1 MSGDQR
7 ETSQVAQRLAAS
19 PAMGPWRHMLTEGAC
34 CPPPLWELF
43 QASLLMRDQNQLTA
57 VAEGEPRA
65 HTSGEGH
72 KEKLLPWLI
81 GFQPQAA
88 GSWDE
93 EILVLQHHDIK

>member
-1 MSGDQR
+1 
-7 ETSQVAQRLAAS
+7 
-19 PAMGPWRHMLTEGAC
+19 MLTEGAC

-65 HTSGEGH
+65 HSSGEGH

-81 GFQPQAA
+81 GFQAQAA

-93 EILVLQHHDIK
+93 EILVLQHRDIKQIEEAWNLENFCHLTSLFLNAFTH